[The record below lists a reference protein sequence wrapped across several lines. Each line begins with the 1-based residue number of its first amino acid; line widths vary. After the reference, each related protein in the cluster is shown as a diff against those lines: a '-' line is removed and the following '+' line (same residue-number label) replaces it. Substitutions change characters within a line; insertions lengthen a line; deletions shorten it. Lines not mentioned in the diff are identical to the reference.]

1 LGDPVGQESDGR
13 INVMTDGDTEHQQPI
28 VNIVGDRV
36 ALGPMRSDLL
46 PLYTRWRNDFWVQRT
61 FGDQPSPVTRE
72 RREKWLDD
80 VMSST
85 GDFWFT
91 VYERVGEEL
100 IPIGIADLF
109 NVDFRFS
116 VAQFGMMIGEASSR
130 GKGLGTEVVR
140 LMLDYAFTALGL
152 SNVMLTVAEYNL
164 AGRRAYEKAGFKE
177 MGRRRQADRM
187 NGVVYDEIYM
197 DCVASEFT
205 SPVLAKI
212 FVPDEPR

>member
-1 LGDPVGQESDGR
+1 
-13 INVMTDGDTEHQQPI
+13 
-28 VNIVGDRV
+28 
-36 ALGPMRSDLL
+36 
-46 PLYTRWRNDFWVQRT
+46 
-61 FGDQPSPVTRE
+61 VTRE